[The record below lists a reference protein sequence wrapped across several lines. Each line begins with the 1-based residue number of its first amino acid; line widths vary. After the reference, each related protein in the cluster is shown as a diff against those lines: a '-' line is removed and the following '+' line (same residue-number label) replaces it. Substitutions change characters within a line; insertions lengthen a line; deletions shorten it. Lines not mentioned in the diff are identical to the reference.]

1 MVLRPEVQ
9 PEADSITDQSDCI
22 VRVSEA
28 EFVVLIKNLLAAMG
42 RQTTG
47 SA

>member
-9 PEADSITDQSDCI
+9 SAADSTVEQGDCI

-28 EFVVLIKNLLAAMG
+28 EFVVLIKNLLAAMK
-42 RQTTG
+42 REVAG